1 MFRSAALRTRAVEPS
16 GDVYC
21 KPVNKLQS
29 ATQMLATLGV
39 TWQMKYLFSVSALL
53 VSNVSIAELGGAD
66 KANVA
71 VVRGLRYFDSLHCTD
86 Q

>member
-1 MFRSAALRTRAVEPS
+1 MMFIANQSTN
-16 GDVYC
+16 C
-21 KPVNKLQS
+21 NLQS
-29 ATQMLATLGV
+29 APQMLATLGV

-66 KANVA
+66 KTNVA

>member
-1 MFRSAALRTRAVEPS
+1 MFRSTEDACRGAMMFN
-16 GDVYC
+16 C

-29 ATQMLATLGV
+29 APQMLATLGV
-39 TWQMKYLFSVSALL
+39 TCQMKYLFSVSALL
-53 VSNVSIAELGGAD
+53 VSIAELGGAD
-66 KANVA
+66 KTNVA